1 MYRPL
6 LQRRSRRHLHR
17 NMYLYAMFG
26 GISLEGT
33 TFFFALP
40 WIPLRPLTYA
50 IFAGV
55 AFLQGMCRFRDFPPN
70 ASLGGFLFFTFP
82 FQGTPPPFAGDAET
96 PEKGTP

>member
-40 WIPLRPLTYA
+40 SPPLTYA

-70 ASLGGFLFFTFP
+70 AFLGGFLFFTFP
-82 FQGTPPPFAGDAET
+82 FQGTPPLCGGCRNP
-96 PEKGTP
+96 